1 VKPKLERRHLGM
13 FAVAAAFVMS
23 RLIYRALGVR
33 FSADPVNYYIQ
44 FLDPELLR
52 HDLLRSLFYMRDQP
66 PGFNGFVGVVLK
78 LFPVHYAEAFG
89 VVYCLGGLAFG
100 LVLYA
105 LMVRLGVRVWLAA
118 LVTIGFVDSP
128 ITMLYENWLFYTFPL
143 AVMLCASAL
152 FLHRWR
158 TARRFADAVIF
169 FALLGVLVLWR
180 NLFHPLWM
188 LAVVGALLALE
199 RRDRAHRRQVALA
212 ALGPVLVVCA
222 LLVKH
227 VIVFHAIFQG
237 RPIQQMNLAALTSM
251 RLPEAERARLINEHV
266 LIISDVPITAGPNGF
281 RRYVT
286 TPPKTGIPVLDQEY
300 KPKSGYPNWNSS
312 IFVAVGELYGA
323 DARWTLAH
331 RPGVYVDAVRENL
344 QRYALPSDQSDPF
357 NTRSYKNR
365 LALQPLLTQWNRLFS
380 WQRAPNRTAV
390 AHVIGFPLLLVF
402 ALVLIVRGLRRGRRA
417 DALTVAFALYS
428 TLWVSAATL
437 LLSYGDHN
445 RYRFKVS
452 AFYCLFFALAVE
464 RALPIVERAITD
476 MRDRGAR
483 PTPDET
489 RR

>member
-1 VKPKLERRHLGM
+1 MKLPRLGRRTLGLV
-13 FAVAAAFVMS
+13 AVVVCGILS
-23 RLIYRALGVR
+23 RVLYRALGVR

-89 VVYCLGGLAFG
+89 VIYFLFG
-100 LVLYA
+100 VVFGIALYLLIA
-105 LMVRLGVRVWLAA
+105 RLGVRVWLAA
-118 LVTIGFVDSP
+118 VVTILFVDSP

-143 AVMLCASAL
+143 AAMLCTSAL
-152 FLHRWR
+152 FLHRWL
-158 TARRFADAVIF
+158 ASRRFADAFVF
-169 FALLGVLVLWR
+169 FALLATLVLWR

-188 LAVVGALLALE
+188 LVAVAALLFF
-199 RRDRAHRRQVALA
+199 DRAHRRTLALA

-227 VIVFHAIFQG
+227 VVVFHAIFQG
-237 RPIQQMNLAALTSM
+237 RPIQQMNLAMLTSM
-251 RLPEAERARLINEHV
+251 RLPDAELARLEREHKLV
-266 LIISDVPITAGPNGF
+266 ISDIPIISGPVIF
-281 RRYVT
+281 RRYVK
-286 TPPKTGIPVLDQEY
+286 PPPAKTGIPVLDDEY
-300 KPKSGYPNWNSS
+300 KTTSGFPNWNSS
-312 IFVAVGELYGA
+312 IFVPVGELYGA
-323 DARWTLAH
+323 DARWALLH
-331 RPGVYVDAVRENL
+331 RPGVYLEAVRENFV
-344 QRYALPSDQSDPF
+344 RYQLPSDQSDPF
-357 NTRSYKNR
+357 NTSTYRNR
-365 LALQPLLTQWNRLFS
+365 LALQHLLTAWNRLFS
-380 WQRAPNRTAV
+380 WQWRPNRTAV

-402 ALVLIVRGLRRGRRA
+402 ALVAIVRAWRRDPA
-417 DALTVAFALYS
+417 ASLTLAFALYS

-452 AFYCLFFALAVE
+452 ALYCVFLALALE
-464 RALPIVERAITD
+464 RALVAIKG

-483 PTPDET
+483 PTPGGT